1 MKPSQTALTLALLVV
16 IATASGCGIING
28 IRAKKQLNDGAGAYH
43 AGHYTEAQQHFEQAY
58 ELDPSNTKI
67 LLYIARTIHQQY
79 KPGVDK
85 PENVK
90 IANEAIDA
98 YQKVLAA
105 DPNND
110 EAYKGI
116 AYLYGALKEDDKQ
129 HEWIEQRAKLES
141 APPEQRS
148 DAYTVLASK
157 DWQCSQT
164 ITEQKEN
171 QKIVPKGDRQII
183 QYQKPKDP
191 KDYDKALQCAT
202 EGKDLIDQAVNLN
215 NNSELAWSYK
225 TNLLRELAKLA
236 EMNGDGTK
244 KADYTAQADEAQK
257 RTAELSEEN
266 KRKKE
271 EKEKAAASPP
281 ATS

>member
-1 MKPSQTALTLALLVV
+1 MMKRLFAIGLLLIAVSSFAVGQTTNKEA
-16 IATASGCGIING
+16 IEEINKGAS
-28 IRAKKQLNDGAGAYH
+28 AYH
-43 AGHYTEAQQHFEQAY
+43 AGRYTEAQQHFEQAY
-58 ELDPSNTKI
+58 ELDPSNTKV
-67 LLYIARTIHQQY
+67 LLYIARTVHQQY

-90 IANEAIDA
+90 IANDAIEA
-98 YQKVLAA
+98 YKKVLDK
-105 DPNND
+105 DPYNE

-129 HEWIEQRAKLES
+129 HEWIEQRAKLEN

-171 QKIVPKGDRQII
+171 QKIVPKDGRQVI

-202 EGKDLIDQAVNLN
+202 EGEGLIEQAISLN
-215 NNSELAWSYK
+215 NNSDLAWSYK

-236 EMNGDGTK
+236 EMNGDAAK
-244 KADYTAQADEAQK
+244 KAQYTAQADEAQK

-271 EKEKAAASPP
+271 EKEKAAGSPP